1 MARRGTEGIS
11 SVVQRRRWKE
21 AEGQLVVTAWKRS
34 GKPMS
39 VFAREHGLVLQRL
52 SRWVA
57 RLGRSS
63 NGRVRFHRVRLV
75 EGLREDTSAAIEVV
89 LVDGRRVL
97 VPEGFAAEEL
107 ERVLGVLEGRG

>member
-1 MARRGTEGIS
+1 MT
-11 SVVQRRRWKE
+11 
-21 AEGQLVVTAWKRS
+21 
-34 GKPMS
+34 
-39 VFAREHGLVLQRL
+39 VFAREHGLVVQRL

-63 NGRVRFHRVRLV
+63 NGRVRFHRVQLV
-75 EGLREDTSAAIEVV
+75 GGLRGTSAAIEVV
-89 LVDGRRVL
+89 LMDGRRVV

>member
-1 MARRGTEGIS
+1 MSRRGTEGIS

-21 AEGQLVVTAWKRS
+21 SEGQLVVTAWKQS
-34 GKPMS
+34 GKPMT
-39 VFAREHGLVLQRL
+39 VFAREHGLVVQRL

-63 NGRVRFHRVRLV
+63 NGRVRFHRVQLV
-75 EGLREDTSAAIEVV
+75 GGLRGTSAAIEVA
-89 LVDGRRVL
+89 LVDGRRVV

>member
-1 MARRGTEGIS
+1 MSRRGTDGIS

-57 RLGRSS
+57 RLGRIS

-75 EGLREDTSAAIEVV
+75 GGLRERNAAIEVV
-89 LVDGRRVL
+89 LVDGRRVV

>member
-1 MARRGTEGIS
+1 MSRRGTEGIS

-21 AEGQLVVTAWKRS
+21 SEGQLVVTAWKQS
-34 GKPMS
+34 GKPMT
-39 VFAREHGLVLQRL
+39 VFAREHGLVVQRL

-63 NGRVRFHRVRLV
+63 NGRVRFHRVQLV
-75 EGLREDTSAAIEVV
+75 GGLRERNAAIEVV
-89 LVDGRRVL
+89 LVDGRRVV